1 MAGIYIHIPFCN
13 SKCAYCGFY
22 SLPSLKLKEQ
32 FWEALK
38 AEIVARKDY
47 LKQRSHCGLD
57 PQSPALKGNHD
68 MPPINTI
75 YFGGG
80 TPSLLSIKE
89 ISELLHLIKETYP
102 VAENAE
108 ITLETNPDTLSL
120 EYLEGLRQRGVNR
133 LSIGI
138 QSFFDNDLKYLS
150 RRHDSQHA
158 RQCIDWAKQAGFSNI
173 SIDLIYGLPTSN
185 AEQWNRNLDLFFAL
199 NIPHISAYALTLEPN
214 AILTK
219 QIELGKVHPV
229 NEEDAL
235 RDYDILC
242 QRAKENGYLHYEI
255 SNFCR
260 REMHSK
266 HNASYWFG
274 TPYIGFGPSA
284 HSFDGTSRQW
294 NVSSVERYCEVFSTA
309 SRHCEEERRSNPDKA
324 AIDSS
329 LLEACRQT
337 LLRRGD
343 EGTGWS
349 RAWKICFW
357 SRLGDGDHAYRLLK
371 NLLQPAIDSTGRHHA
386 GTYPNLFCAH
396 PPFQIDGNLGGTA
409 GIAEMLLQSHNGDI
423 ELLPALPSVWK
434 SGHFKGL
441 CARGNMVVECTWKD
455 GKVTRYKVTS
465 R

>member
-38 AEIVARKDY
+38 AEIVARKEY
-47 LKQRSHCGLD
+47 LQRGPHCGLD

-68 MPPINTI
+68 MTINTI

-80 TPSLLSIKE
+80 TPSLLSINE
-89 ISELLHLIKETYP
+89 IGELLHLIKETYP

-108 ITLETNPDTLSL
+108 ITLEANPDTLSL
-120 EYLEGLRQRGVNR
+120 EYLEGLRQLGVNR

-138 QSFFDNDLKYLS
+138 QSFFDNDLQYLS
-150 RRHDSQHA
+150 RRHDSHHA

-199 NIPHISAYALTLEPN
+199 DLPHLSAYALTLEPN

-219 QIELGKVHPV
+219 QIELGKVQPV

-235 RDYDILC
+235 RDYEILC
-242 QRAKENGYLHYEI
+242 QRAAENGYLHYEI

-260 REMHSK
+260 RGMHSK

-284 HSFDGTSRQW
+284 HSFDGVSRQW
-294 NVSSVERYCEVFSTA
+294 NVSSVERYCVRVPEPVEGPFYEKEILSLEQQYDEYVMLRLRTHWGIDLKYMKREMGERFS
-309 SRHCEEERRSNPDKA
+309 SYCEQHA
-324 AIDSS
+324 
-329 LLEACRQT
+329 QT
-337 LLRRGD
+337 LIAQGRLSQTREFLYLTDAQMLFADGVA
-343 EGTGWS
+343 EEL
-349 RAWKICFW
+349 FW
-357 SRLGDGDHAYRLLK
+357 
-371 NLLQPAIDSTGRHHA
+371 
-386 GTYPNLFCAH
+386 
-396 PPFQIDGNLGGTA
+396 
-409 GIAEMLLQSHNGDI
+409 E
-423 ELLPALPSVWK
+423 
-434 SGHFKGL
+434 
-441 CARGNMVVECTWKD
+441 
-455 GKVTRYKVTS
+455 
-465 R
+465 

>member
-22 SLPSLKLKEQ
+22 SLPSLKLKDR
-32 FWEALK
+32 FLEALK
-38 AEIVARKDY
+38 AEIVERKDY
-47 LKQRSHCGLD
+47 LQRGPHCGLD

-102 VAENAE
+102 IAENAE

-120 EYLEGLRQRGVNR
+120 EYLEGLLQLGVNR

-199 NIPHISAYALTLEPN
+199 DLPHLSAYALTLEPN

-219 QIELGKVHPV
+219 QIELGKVQPV

-309 SRHCEEERRSNPDKA
+309 SRHCEEERRSNPDKELQYLDCFVPRNDA
-324 AIDSS
+324 KRVQDSVLEVEQLTLEQQYDEYVMLRLRTHWGIDLKWLKREMGERFSTYCEQHAQPLIAQGRLS
-329 LLEACRQT
+329 QT
-337 LLRRGD
+337 REFLYLTD
-343 EGTGWS
+343 EQMLFADGV
-349 RAWKICFW
+349 AEELFW
-357 SRLGDGDHAYRLLK
+357 
-371 NLLQPAIDSTGRHHA
+371 
-386 GTYPNLFCAH
+386 
-396 PPFQIDGNLGGTA
+396 
-409 GIAEMLLQSHNGDI
+409 E
-423 ELLPALPSVWK
+423 
-434 SGHFKGL
+434 
-441 CARGNMVVECTWKD
+441 
-455 GKVTRYKVTS
+455 
-465 R
+465 

>member
-57 PQSPALKGNHD
+57 PQSPSLLQSHHT
-68 MPPINTI
+68 PPINTI

-89 ISELLHLIKETYP
+89 ISELLQLIKETYP
-102 VAENAE
+102 VDENAE
-108 ITLETNPDTLSL
+108 ITLEANPDTLSL
-120 EYLEGLRQRGVNR
+120 AYLEGLRQLGVNR

-199 NIPHISAYALTLEPN
+199 DLPHLSAYALTLEPN

-219 QIELGKVHPV
+219 QIELGKVQPV
-229 NEEDAL
+229 NEEDTL

-274 TPYIGFGPSA
+274 TPYLGFGPSA

-294 NVSSVERYCEVFSTA
+294 NVSSVERYCVRVTEPVEGPFYEKEILSLEQQYDEYVMLRLRTHWGIDLKWLKLEMGERFSTY
-309 SRHCEEERRSNPDKA
+309 CEQHAQPLIAQGRLSQTREFLYLTDQQMLFADGVAEE
-324 AIDSS
+324 
-329 LLEACRQT
+329 L
-337 LLRRGD
+337 
-343 EGTGWS
+343 
-349 RAWKICFW
+349 FW
-357 SRLGDGDHAYRLLK
+357 
-371 NLLQPAIDSTGRHHA
+371 
-386 GTYPNLFCAH
+386 
-396 PPFQIDGNLGGTA
+396 
-409 GIAEMLLQSHNGDI
+409 E
-423 ELLPALPSVWK
+423 
-434 SGHFKGL
+434 
-441 CARGNMVVECTWKD
+441 
-455 GKVTRYKVTS
+455 
-465 R
+465 

>member
-1 MAGIYIHIPFCN
+1 MAGVYIHIPFCN

-22 SLPSLKLKEQ
+22 SLPSLKLKDR
-32 FWEALK
+32 FLEALK
-38 AEIVARKDY
+38 AEIVERKDY
-47 LKQRSHCGLD
+47 LQRGPHCGLD
-57 PQSPALKGNHD
+57 PQSPALKGNHNT
-68 MPPINTI
+68 PTINTI

-102 VAENAE
+102 IAENAE

-120 EYLEGLRQRGVNR
+120 EYLEGLLQLGVNR

-199 NIPHISAYALTLEPN
+199 NIPHLSAYALTLEPN

-219 QIELGKVHPV
+219 QIELGKVQPV

-309 SRHCEEERRSNPDKA
+309 SRHCEEERRSNPDKELQYLDCFVPRNDA
-324 AIDSS
+324 KRVQDSVLEVEQLTLEQQYDEYVMLRLRTHWGIDLKWLKREMGERFSTYCEQHAQPLIAQGRLS
-329 LLEACRQT
+329 QT
-337 LLRRGD
+337 REFLYLTD
-343 EGTGWS
+343 EQMLFADGV
-349 RAWKICFW
+349 AEELFW
-357 SRLGDGDHAYRLLK
+357 
-371 NLLQPAIDSTGRHHA
+371 
-386 GTYPNLFCAH
+386 
-396 PPFQIDGNLGGTA
+396 
-409 GIAEMLLQSHNGDI
+409 E
-423 ELLPALPSVWK
+423 
-434 SGHFKGL
+434 
-441 CARGNMVVECTWKD
+441 
-455 GKVTRYKVTS
+455 
-465 R
+465 

>member
-38 AEIVARKDY
+38 AEIVAREDY

-57 PQSPALKGNHD
+57 PQSPSLLESHYT
-68 MPPINTI
+68 PPINTI

-80 TPSLLSIKE
+80 TPSLLSLKE
-89 ISELLHLIKETYP
+89 IGELLHLINVHYP
-102 VAENAE
+102 VASNAE
-108 ITLETNPDTLSL
+108 ITLEANPDTLSL
-120 EYLEGLRQRGVNR
+120 DYLKGLRQLGVNR

-199 NIPHISAYALTLEPN
+199 DLPHLSAYALTLEPN

-219 QIELGKVHPV
+219 QIELGKVPPV

-235 RDYDILC
+235 RDYEILC
-242 QRAKENGYLHYEI
+242 QRAAENGYLHYEI
-255 SNFCR
+255 SNFCKSG
-260 REMHSK
+260 MHSK

-274 TPYIGFGPSA
+274 TPYLGFGPSA

-294 NVSSVERYCEVFSTA
+294 NVSSVERYCVRVPEPVEGPFYEKEILSLEQQYDEYVMLRLRTHWGIDLKWLKREMGERFSTY
-309 SRHCEEERRSNPDKA
+309 CEQHAQPLIAQGRLSQTREFLYLTDQQMLFADGVAEE
-324 AIDSS
+324 
-329 LLEACRQT
+329 L
-337 LLRRGD
+337 
-343 EGTGWS
+343 
-349 RAWKICFW
+349 FW
-357 SRLGDGDHAYRLLK
+357 
-371 NLLQPAIDSTGRHHA
+371 
-386 GTYPNLFCAH
+386 
-396 PPFQIDGNLGGTA
+396 
-409 GIAEMLLQSHNGDI
+409 E
-423 ELLPALPSVWK
+423 
-434 SGHFKGL
+434 
-441 CARGNMVVECTWKD
+441 
-455 GKVTRYKVTS
+455 
-465 R
+465 